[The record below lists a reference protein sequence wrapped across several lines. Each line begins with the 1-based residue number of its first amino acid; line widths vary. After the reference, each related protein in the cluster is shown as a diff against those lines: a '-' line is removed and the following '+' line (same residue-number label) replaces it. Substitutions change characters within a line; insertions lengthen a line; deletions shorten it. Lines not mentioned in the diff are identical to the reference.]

1 MQELPKGRTEAAS
14 IGFSFR
20 FCLVQSL
27 PSYWLFFLIKIEGR
41 VIELPVNV
49 FEHIKRLMG
58 LCLQKDFT
66 GEIVSI
72 QKHEQYIIPSYEND
86 AHAGKKMKI
95 ITDYQFST
103 VLYAGSAA
111 FFIFLIAGLVF
122 SIPAY
127 FAVLS
132 VLSIFLTSVILLIQ
146 DRTTMELA
154 SNALIIRRL
163 LFKPVKISKDDILK
177 IEVIK
182 NPNRRFRRVIISLV
196 IIALIFWAKGAID
209 TLSRSTAH
217 DTVSY
222 FIFRI
227 FLQVTLV
234 IFVTV
239 LFYKWYIRSHYENFL
254 KITSRTKREVTFYT
268 SDPQELMNKLE

>member
-1 MQELPKGRTEAAS
+1 MTINIFEA
-14 IGFSFR
+14 
-20 FCLVQSL
+20 VK
-27 PSYWLFFLIKIEGR
+27 KIAGWCPQKDI
-41 VIELPVNV
+41 V
-49 FEHIKRLMG
+49 EHIS
-58 LCLQKDFT
+58 T
-66 GEIVSI
+66 E
-72 QKHEQYIIPSYEND
+72 KHKQYFISSYEKD
-86 AHAGKKMKI
+86 AHSGKTMKI

-122 SIPAY
+122 SIPVY

-132 VLSIFLTSVILLIQ
+132 VLSIFLTSVILVVQ
-146 DRTTMELA
+146 DKTTMEFA
-154 SNALIIRRL
+154 SNALIIRRP
-163 LFKPVKISKDDILK
+163 LFKPVEISKDDILK
-177 IEVIK
+177 IEVVK
-182 NPNRRFRRVIISLV
+182 NPNRRFRRVIIPLV
-196 IIALIFWAKGAID
+196 IVALIFWAKGVID

-239 LFYKWYIRSHYENFL
+239 LIYKWYIRSRYENFL
-254 KITSRTKREVTFYT
+254 KITSRTKRQVTIYV
-268 SDPQELMNKLE
+268 DNPQELMNKLGVIQ